1 MLHCLYRV
9 YQRFMYSAHVI
20 DDMLGKR
27 MLMLN
32 VHTDYYTMLK

>member
-9 YQRFMYSAHVI
+9 YQFMYLAHI
-20 DDMLGKR
+20 IEDMLGKG